1 MNERLQLVSL
11 HQTGNYTVAELAE
24 EFQVSRKTAYKWLGR
39 FAQEGAVGLQERS
52 RAPQGHPNATPM
64 LVVQA
69 VLQAKA
75 AHPTW
80 GPAKLQ
86 PPAGSPPEVSA
97 AWPASST
104 RGSILARHGLV
115 APRRRRRR
123 VTPWSQPFR
132 HADAPNSVWCA
143 DFKGWVRT
151 ADGSRCDPLTISDAF
166 SRMLLCC
173 QIVPHPD
180 YAHVRPVVERVF
192 REYGLP
198 RAIRTDN
205 GPPFASTGVGGLS
218 PLSVWWV
225 KLGIVPERI
234 QPGHPEENGRHERMH
249 RTLKQETM
257 QPPAATVVAQQ
268 QRCDTFKEEYNTQRP
283 HQALGQVPPATWY
296 APSARP
302 YPVRLEA
309 PQYPV
314 LTEVRRVRSNG
325 QIKWR
330 GELVFLSEAL
340 VGELVGITEGHDSWL
355 ASFGPIPL
363 GRLHPRQQKLDRSP
377 GPAYMPYQGF
387 VTDVHS

>member
-1 MNERLQLVSL
+1 
-11 HQTGNYTVAELAE
+11 VAELAQW
-24 EFQVSRKTAYKWLGR
+24 FQVSRKTAYKWLDR
-39 FAQEGAVGLQERS
+39 FAAEGSQGLQERS
-52 RAPQGHPNATPM
+52 RAPQRHPNATPM
-64 LVVQA
+64 PVVEA
-69 VLQAKA
+69 VLQAKQ

-86 PPAGSPPEVSA
+86 PPAGSSPEVAA

-115 APRRRRRR
+115 QTRRRRRR
-123 VTPWSQPFR
+123 VPPWSQPFR
-132 HADAPNSVWCA
+132 QATTPNAVWCA

-151 ADGSRCDPLTISDAF
+151 ADGCRCDPLTVSDAC

-173 QIVPHPD
+173 QILPRPD
-180 YAHVRPVVERVF
+180 YNHVRPAMERVF

-198 RAIRTDN
+198 QAMRTDN
-205 GPPFASTGVGGLS
+205 GPPFASVGVGGLS

-257 QPPAATVVAQQ
+257 RPPAATRVAQQ
-268 QRCDTFKEEYNTQRP
+268 QRCDAFREEYNTQRP
-283 HQALGQVPPATWY
+283 HQALGQVPPVIRY
-296 APSARP
+296 APSPRT
-302 YPVRLEA
+302 YPQRLEA
-309 PQYPV
+309 PQYPAF
-314 LTEVRRVRSNG
+314 TEVRRVRSNG
-325 QIKWR
+325 EIKWH

-340 VGELVGITEGHDSWL
+340 VGELVGITEGRDSWL
-355 ASFGPIPL
+355 VSFGPIPL
-363 GRLHPRQQKLDRSP
+363 GRLHPRQRILDRKS
-377 GPAYMPYQGF
+377 